1 MWFLDRT
8 ARLPAHPVFHVQSRC
23 ISNHLLRVDIQYFY
37 NQKLRGFVLHHVDI
51 WMPEFWR
58 LFPLAC
64 FAGSG
69 ERCDELLRVFWGW
82 FKCLLAL
89 RGRAL
94 TWKHWC
100 LSELAEDLNLGYQAP
115 VLHCP
120 LEEPCPRGAQSWK
133 ICPKSVNARSYF
145 AWISSAE
152 MASGNGRCFQR
163 HQSNFCKQWKKKH
176 SVLSPGSSHFVLFV
190 EILQIWMYF

>member
-1 MWFLDRT
+1 M
-8 ARLPAHPVFHVQSRC
+8 
-23 ISNHLLRVDIQYFY
+23 
-37 NQKLRGFVLHHVDI
+37 LHHVDI

-69 ERCDELLRVFWGW
+69 EMWDDLLCVFWGW

-89 RGRAL
+89 RGRSQASL
-94 TWKHWC
+94 PGP
-100 LSELAEDLNLGYQAP
+100 AEDLNLGYQAP
-115 VLHCP
+115 VLHYP
-120 LEEPCPRGAQSWK
+120 LEEPCPCGAHSWK
-133 ICPKSVNARSYF
+133 ICPKSVNTRSYF

-176 SVLSPGSSHFVLFV
+176 SVLSSGSSHFVLFV
-190 EILQIWMYF
+190 EILQIWMYFSHKVYWEHLFRNSSLYSLHWILRPIIFACKIGEIGYFFMVKV